1 MKDHILQIA
10 TTHTNDIAKQRAKRI
25 LRLRYG
31 MKLQPRVSRDPVWL
45 TAHN

>member
-1 MKDHILQIA
+1 VKDHILQIA
-10 TTHTNDIAKQRAKRI
+10 TTHTNDIAKQRAKQI